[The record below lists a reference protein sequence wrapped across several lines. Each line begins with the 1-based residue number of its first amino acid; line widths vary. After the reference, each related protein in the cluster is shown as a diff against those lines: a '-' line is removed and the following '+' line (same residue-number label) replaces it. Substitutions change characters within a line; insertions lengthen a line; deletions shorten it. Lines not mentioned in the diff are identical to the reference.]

1 MNQKTDTPL
10 LLIICMYL
18 TLLCIEPLI
27 KIQNQ
32 FISTHFLTCV
42 LTILLFMGF
51 SNPFVQS
58 KTEIKSIKENKNFF
72 VRLTIALALSAII
85 LFVRMIIPLCFIL
98 EDNLASRL
106 TITKFLFIMSKTFIY
121 AMVEEMVFNYGFR
134 KLFNEIELKKYI
146 AWPIIC
152 QSFALVHFIG
162 RDFIVLDFFFIAV
175 MRLMFLAIY
184 NLYPSITLISSIHF
198 GTNIVNAILVD
209 IL

>member
-1 MNQKTDTPL
+1 MNQKTDTSL
-10 LLIICMYL
+10 LLIICMHL
-18 TLLCIEPLI
+18 TLLCLEPLI
-27 KIQNQ
+27 KTPNQ
-32 FISTHFLTCV
+32 LITTHFLTCV

-106 TITKFLFIMSKTFIY
+106 TIPKFLFIIFKTFTY
-121 AMVEEMVFNYGFR
+121 AMTEEIVFSYGLD
-134 KLFNEIELKKYI
+134 KLFKEKEIPKYI
-146 AWPIIC
+146 SWPIIC
-152 QSFALVHFIG
+152 LSFSLVHFIG